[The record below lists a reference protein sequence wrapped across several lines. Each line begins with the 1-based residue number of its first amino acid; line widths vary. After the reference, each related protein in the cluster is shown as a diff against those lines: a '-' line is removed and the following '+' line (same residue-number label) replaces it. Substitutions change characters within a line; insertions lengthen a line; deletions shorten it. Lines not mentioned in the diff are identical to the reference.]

1 MGNVEFGFEE
11 RAVRCEREDCRVKKV
26 YSINTR
32 IRPLMCEYSG
42 TVCGACVEANTIII
56 FTERA
61 AQEDAES
68 IERGVLTCLRRCDF
82 DLLSEDVC

>member
-42 TVCGACVEANTIII
+42 TVCGGCVEANTIII
-56 FTERA
+56 FTEGGA
-61 AQEDAES
+61 
-68 IERGVLTCLRRCDF
+68 GRCRVHRKRHF
-82 DLLSEDVC
+82 DLLAAV